1 MTNSIHQHH
10 TVPAARFAVLGHP
23 VAHSRSPRMH
33 EANFAALGL
42 DATYEAFD
50 VTEADLAERL
60 DALQRAEYTGLNLTI
75 PLKARALELV
85 DEATPLACFLGGVN
99 TLLFRADGSRL
110 GDNTDGFGFL
120 MALRDAGVPK
130 LTGQRTLLL
139 GCGGTGRALALTCAR
154 AGIAELTL
162 ANRTI
167 ARAEAVAG
175 AVRAAFP
182 SLEVHVL
189 PSDPEAW
196 RQAAQSSDLIV
207 HTTSQGLG
215 ADDAPLLTREAFHP
229 GQLIFDAIYTAEKT
243 PILREA
249 EAAGARGF
257 NGLGM
262 LTHQGAQS
270 FRIWTGREPDIEAMR
285 RGVRG

>member
-1 MTNSIHQHH
+1 M
-10 TVPAARFAVLGHP
+10 P
-23 VAHSRSPRMH
+23 
-33 EANFAALGL
+33 
-42 DATYEAFD
+42 
-50 VTEADLAERL
+50 
-60 DALQRAEYTGLNLTI
+60 LQRGVHRAKPDDT
-75 PLKARALELV
+75 LKARALEWS
-85 DEATPLACFLGGVN
+85 ARPPLACFLGRQH
-99 TLLFRADGSRL
+99 LLCADGSRL

-189 PSDPEAW
+189 QSDPK
-196 RQAAQSSDLIV
+196 RRHAAQSSDLIV
-207 HTTSQGLG
+207 HTTRRVS
-215 ADDAPLLTREAFHP
+215 
-229 GQLIFDAIYTAEKT
+229 
-243 PILREA
+243 
-249 EAAGARGF
+249 AR
-257 NGLGM
+257 
-262 LTHQGAQS
+262 T
-270 FRIWTGREPDIEAMR
+270 MR
-285 RGVRG
+285 RC